1 MPNPY
6 DAFAQNHN
14 VGDEVEGKVKYIT
27 DFGMFID
34 LGDIEALVRK
44 EDYKNEYEV
53 GDSFKG
59 KITEI
64 NGERVKLAE

>member
-6 DAFAQNHN
+6 EEFANTHS
-14 VGDEVEGKVKYIT
+14 VGEDIEGKVKYIT

-44 EDYKNEYEV
+44 EDYENDYEI
-53 GDSFKG
+53 GDTFKG
-59 KITEI
+59 KIIEI
-64 NGERVKLAE
+64 NGDRIKLAE